1 MSPFQINY
9 LAILVGAAATALVGL
24 IWYSPTVFGR
34 IWIRAFGYTEER
46 INLLRQ
52 TAVRAYTVW
61 VLCYLAMALVFDL
74 ILAYARV
81 TTAAQ
86 GMWLGLLLWL
96 GFNFTVNLA
105 GSMFSEKTVTAFL
118 VDAGFQL
125 IFMLIMGGVLGAWR

>member
-9 LAILVGAAATALVGL
+9 VAVLVGALATGLVGV

-34 IWIRAFGYTEER
+34 VWIRAFGYTEER

-61 VLCYLAMALVFDL
+61 VLCYLAMALVFDML
-74 ILAYARV
+74 LAYAGVR
-81 TTAAQ
+81 TALQ
-86 GMWLGLLLWL
+86 GMWLGFLVWL

-105 GSMFSEKTVTAFL
+105 GSMFSEKTVTALL

-125 IFMLIMGGVLGAWR
+125 IFLLIMGAVLGGWR